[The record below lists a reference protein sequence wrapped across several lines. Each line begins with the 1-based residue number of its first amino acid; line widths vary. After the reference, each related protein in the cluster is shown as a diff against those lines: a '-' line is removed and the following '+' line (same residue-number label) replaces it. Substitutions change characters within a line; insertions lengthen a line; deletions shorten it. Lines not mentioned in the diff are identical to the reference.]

1 MNGVRHLQLHLSL
14 PLRSYALADAV
25 YLHAL
30 FGRIVVRWREE
41 AMSLKHGSVA
51 LTSFVALA
59 AAVGSVSAVS
69 PTPPEY
75 GLRGLRR
82 VEIVFT
88 NVDRG
93 GIVGSVGVVRPEP
106 PMEDLG
112 THDLAKD
119 QECRLIGP
127 TLAREGL
134 EVVDRCRRDDLACA
148 KLDLTVEDNSID
160 RSSERMYLIGIE
172 LSQRVQLARDPTI
185 DLSVPT
191 TWSMHR
197 VAVVAADHSAT
208 RTSCIRLRE
217 MATVFATDWKLGN
230 R

>member
-1 MNGVRHLQLHLSL
+1 MHRKQ
-14 PLRSYALADAV
+14 
-25 YLHAL
+25 
-30 FGRIVVRWREE
+30 
-41 AMSLKHGSVA
+41 GSVA
-51 LTSFVALA
+51 LTSFVALV
-59 AAVGSVSAVS
+59 AAVGSVSAV
-69 PTPPEY
+69 PPPPPEY

-82 VEIVFT
+82 VEIVFM
-88 NVDRG
+88 NVGRG

-106 PMEDLG
+106 PMEDLR

-119 QECRLIGP
+119 QECRPIDQ

-134 EVVDRCRRDDLACA
+134 EIVDRCRADDLACA
-148 KLDLTVEDNSID
+148 KLYLTVEDHSID
-160 RSSERMYLIGIE
+160 RSSERIYLVGIE

-197 VAVVAADHSAT
+197 VVVVTADHSAT
-208 RTSCIRLRE
+208 AMSCIQMRQ
-217 MATVFATDWKLGN
+217 MATVFATDWKQKN